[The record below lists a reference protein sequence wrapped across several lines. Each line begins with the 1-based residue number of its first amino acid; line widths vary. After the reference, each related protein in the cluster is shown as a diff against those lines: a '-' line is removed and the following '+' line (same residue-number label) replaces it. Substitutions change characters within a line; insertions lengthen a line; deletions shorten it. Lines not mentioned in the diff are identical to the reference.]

1 MCRVEKACCVICS
14 QDDGTAAADRTHM
27 AVEKHGW
34 EHVVSAFVKKL
45 KGMNVAITRA
55 EIISALGA
63 PSA

>member
-1 MCRVEKACCVICS
+1 L
-14 QDDGTAAADRTHM
+14 QDDGTVAADSVHM

-34 EHVVSAFVKKL
+34 EHIISAFVKKL
-45 KGMNVAITRA
+45 KGMNVVMTRA